1 MKYIITESTL
11 KSSIDKFLKLQDV
24 EVKYLFFQVGYDN
37 QKGCK
42 YVQGTVYLYK
52 NGNIFGAKH
61 GYEFFYDYN
70 KFFKTLTY
78 SGHYPMIESLGFFSH
93 FPPDVI
99 IEYFSDNLKKVLEKG
114 IERGLINL

>member
-52 NGNIFGAKH
+52 NGNIFGAKN